1 MNIAFGA
8 LMLLLLLIPGLF
20 FRVAYL
26 NVRYSGKSF
35 KTTFVDETLLALA
48 PAFIIQILGFL
59 FVENVLRKN
68 VSLETIYQLIISS
81 AAFKNFAVIQ
91 RSLGSFLL
99 YNILLWVAAWLL
111 GYFTRRFIKR
121 FKLHY
126 KYPIFRFQNDWYHIL
141 RGSIL
146 NFPGYEGQT
155 SDIAFVWL
163 DVVLET
169 RDSSYIYS
177 GIVQEFFLS
186 KDEGLDRIYLI
197 NVRRRK
203 LSDDLETG
211 QMAADATTTENSD
224 TADDNLPSTEIDK
237 RYYYMP
243 GDLFVIPYSQIRSLN
258 VTYYKKED

>member
-59 FVENVLRKN
+59 FVEKILRMQ
-68 VSLETIYQLIISS
+68 VSLDTIYQLIISS
-81 AAFKNFAVIQ
+81 VAFKNFEVIHH
-91 RSLGSFLL
+91 SLGLFLL
-99 YNILLWVAAWLL
+99 YNILLWIVAWTF
-111 GYFTRRFIKR
+111 GYATRRFIKHY
-121 FKLHY
+121 KLHY

-203 LSDDLETG
+203 LSDDLETVSE
-211 QMAADATTTENSD
+211 ATATTTENSD
-224 TADDNLPSTEIDK
+224 TADDNLPAAEIDK

>member
-8 LMLLLLLIPGLF
+8 LLLLLLLIPGLF

-35 KTTFVDETLLALA
+35 KTTFIDETLLALA

-59 FVENVLRKN
+59 FVEMILGKQ

-81 AAFKNFAVIQ
+81 AAFKNFGVIQ
-91 RSLGSFLL
+91 RSLGYFLL
-99 YNILLWVAAWLL
+99 YNIVLWAVAWLL
-111 GYFTRRFIKR
+111 GYSTRRFIKR

-141 RGSIL
+141 RGTIL

-169 RDSSYIYS
+169 RDSSFIYS

-203 LSDDLETG
+203 LSDDLETA
-211 QMAADATTTENSD
+211 QMADATTTADSDAAEENP
-224 TADDNLPSTEIDK
+224 PSTEIDK

>member
-35 KTTFVDETLLALA
+35 KTTFIDETLLALA

-59 FVENVLRKN
+59 FVENVLGRT
-68 VSLETIYQLIISS
+68 VSLETIYQLIISA
-81 AAFKNFAVIQ
+81 AAFKNFSVIQ
-91 RSLGSFLL
+91 HSLGYFLL
-99 YNILLWVAAWLL
+99 YNLLLWIFAWLL
-111 GYFTRRFIKR
+111 GYGTRRFIKR

-141 RGSIL
+141 RGTIL

-169 RDSSYIYS
+169 RDSSFIYS

-203 LSDDLETG
+203 LSDDLET
-211 QMAADATTTENSD
+211 AEIADATTTENSD
-224 TADDNLPSTEIDK
+224 VVIDNQPSTEIDK

>member
-35 KTTFVDETLLALA
+35 KTTFIDETLLALA

-59 FVENVLRKN
+59 FVENVLGKN
-68 VSLETIYQLIISS
+68 VSLETIYQVVISS
-81 AAFKNFAVIQ
+81 AALKSFNVIQ
-91 RSLGSFLL
+91 HSLGQYLL
-99 YNILLWVAAWLL
+99 YNILLWTSAWLL
-111 GYFTRRFIKR
+111 GYATRRLIKR

-126 KYPIFRFQNDWYHIL
+126 KYPLFRFQNDWYHIL
-141 RGSIL
+141 RGTIL

-155 SDIAFVWL
+155 SDIAFVWV

-203 LSDDLETG
+203 LSDDLETA
-211 QMAADATTTENSD
+211 QLADATTTENSD
-224 TADDNLPSTEIDK
+224 VSDNDAPSTEIDK